1 MFNLGQSVEIKDRYG
16 VEAVGIVTAI
26 TYTDPLLY
34 AVEIEA
40 GKTKMYVPEEKL
52 RETNG

>member
-16 VEAVGIVTAI
+16 VEAIGVITGI

-34 AVEIEA
+34 DVEIES
-40 GKTKMYVPEEKL
+40 GKTKMYVSEEKL